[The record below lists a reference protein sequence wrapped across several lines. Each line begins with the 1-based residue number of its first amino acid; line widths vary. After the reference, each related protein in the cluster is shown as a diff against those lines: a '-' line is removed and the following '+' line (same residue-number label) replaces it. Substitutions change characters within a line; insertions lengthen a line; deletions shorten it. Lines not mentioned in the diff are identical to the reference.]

1 MREIAPRT
9 TSRLLHAG
17 ALLVACVLAAAC
29 TPAYRPPL
37 RVGTNLWLGYEPLYL
52 AAGLGYYDGTPVR
65 LVELGSDTQA
75 MDALRAGRLD
85 AAGLTLDE
93 ALTLLEERVP
103 VAIVWVLDVSAGA
116 DAVVAKPDIPSLP
129 DLRGKRIG
137 VEQTAVGAYMLDAA
151 LRRADLTP
159 ADVTLLHLP
168 LDAHVASFN
177 AGSVDAV
184 VTFDPARQALV
195 KSGGRVLFD
204 SRSLPGQI
212 VDVLVVRR
220 EALACCSAD
229 VGRLIQGQQ
238 RALAYLAQHRTDA
251 MERMAPRLA
260 LAPNDIA
267 AALDGIVLPDAAYN
281 RSLLGG
287 PTPDLAETAA
297 HQSRLMRQ
305 RGLLG
310 SRIDTQALI
319 DGRFLD
325 LGQQP

>member
-1 MREIAPRT
+1 MRENAPRT

-17 ALLVACVLAAAC
+17 ALLAACLLAVAC
-29 TPAYRPPL
+29 TPTHRPPL
-37 RVGTNLWLGYEPLYL
+37 KVGTNLWLGYEPLYL
-52 AAGLGYYDGTPVR
+52 ADDLGYYAGVPIR

-75 MDALRAGRLD
+75 MDALRARRLD

-116 DAVVAKPDIPSLP
+116 DAVVAKPDIPALSA
-129 DLRGKRIG
+129 LRGKRIG

-151 LRRADLTP
+151 LRRAELTP
-159 ADVTLLHLP
+159 ADVTLSHLP
-168 LDAHVASFN
+168 VDAHVASFN
-177 AGSVDAV
+177 AGSIDAV

-229 VGRLIQGQQ
+229 VARLIQGQQ
-238 RALAYLAQHRTDA
+238 RALRHLARNRTDA
-251 MERMAPRLA
+251 LARMAPRLG
-260 LAPNDIA
+260 LPPDDIA
-267 AALDGIVLPDAAYN
+267 VALEGIVLPDTAYN

-287 PTPDLAETAA
+287 PAPDLAETAW
-297 HQSRLMRQ
+297 HQSRLMQQ
-305 RGLLG
+305 RGLLV
-310 SRIDTQALI
+310 SHIDTRALI

-325 LGQQP
+325 MERHP